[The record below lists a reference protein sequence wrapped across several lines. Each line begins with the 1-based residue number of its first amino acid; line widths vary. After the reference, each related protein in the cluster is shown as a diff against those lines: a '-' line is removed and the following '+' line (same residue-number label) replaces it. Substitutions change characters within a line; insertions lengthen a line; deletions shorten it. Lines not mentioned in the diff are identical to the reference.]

1 MKRKSCKLKCKIVD
15 CFHLTIFISVSA
27 KKSKED
33 EQTLE
38 ELKGASQPP
47 LFSMPSKLLILHGE
61 AKFEI
66 FTIGCV
72 PESMFNYLKYSHSD
86 FLRFDM
92 LRRKY
97 NSQTLACKQKQR
109 CG

>member
-1 MKRKSCKLKCKIVD
+1 MFEHNGVI
-15 CFHLTIFISVSA
+15 HIS
-27 KKSKED
+27 
-33 EQTLE
+33 
-38 ELKGASQPP
+38 LKGPSQPP
-47 LFSMPSKLLILHGE
+47 PFSMPLKLLILHGE
-61 AKFEI
+61 VKSDF

-72 PESMFNYLKYSHSD
+72 PESMFNYLQYSHSD
-86 FLRFDM
+86 FLRFNM